1 MALIKC
7 PECGQEV
14 SSTVHQCVHCGF
26 SFTVCPDCGE
36 VFESSAT
43 VCPNCGCVLKKVA
56 DEQPVQQAA
65 TQNGELNDR
74 AVNTTVSSEWDNRFA
89 EQKRK
94 EKNVKLVNKALDIVG
109 TVFIVI
115 AFIVLFV
122 WADKGSFE
130 RFKSFK
136 SVLRSVTILT
146 VFGGLLWM
154 ISTTASLVD
163 DAFLPYFCR
172 KKMLNEKWDVKGFL
186 KEHENDYVTEEAKKT
201 FGACVTAAYWEDE
214 PKACTLEFI
223 KSLVT
228 ALLNIAGAIC
238 ILVFILSVEE
248 RYIMLWRI
256 DQKFTWDNLSF
267 GAPIAA
273 GVMIGIELIVYVTI
287 EVINDTG
294 KEKWLE
300 KLLSV
305 GEPKE

>member
-43 VCPNCGCVLKKVA
+43 VCPNCGCVLKIVA
-56 DEQPVQQAA
+56 DAQPAQQSA
-65 TQNGELNDR
+65 TQNGELNGSV
-74 AVNTTVSSEWDNRFA
+74 VNTTALSEWDNRFA

-109 TVFIVI
+109 TAFIVI

-122 WADKGSFE
+122 WTKKESVE
-130 RFKSFK
+130 RFESFK
-136 SVLRSVTILT
+136 SVLRTVMLLT
-146 VFGGLLWM
+146 VFGGILWTV
-154 ISTTASLVD
+154 STTVGLVD
-163 DAFLPYFCR
+163 DVFLPYFCR

-186 KEHENDYVTEEAKKT
+186 KEHANDYTTEETAKT
-201 FGACVTAAYWEDE
+201 YGACVTAAYWQDE
-214 PKACTLEFI
+214 PKACAREFI
-223 KSLVT
+223 KLAS
-228 ALLNIAGAIC
+228 ALLNVVSAIC
-238 ILVFILSVEE
+238 ILIFLLRVED
-248 RYIMLWRI
+248 RFIMLWRI
-256 DQKFTWDNLSF
+256 DQKFNWDNFSYGVL
-267 GAPIAA
+267 IAA
-273 GVMIGIELIVYVTI
+273 GVMTAVELIIYVTLG
-287 EVINDTG
+287 VIGETG

-300 KLLSV
+300 KLLSR